1 LAGRIVKE
9 HKGDQKNTSLEVLHH
24 VVAVE
29 ELRMDKFFEPTNS
42 WLNFAATKA
51 DTLGKRFVSQKN
63 TLKISNKQRRR

>member
-1 LAGRIVKE
+1 
-9 HKGDQKNTSLEVLHH
+9 